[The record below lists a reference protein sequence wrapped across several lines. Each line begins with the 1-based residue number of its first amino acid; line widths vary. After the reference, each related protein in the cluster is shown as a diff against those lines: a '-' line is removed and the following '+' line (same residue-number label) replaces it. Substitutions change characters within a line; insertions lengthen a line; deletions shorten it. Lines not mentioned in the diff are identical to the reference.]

1 MIGNI
6 PVLLIY
12 AFMAWARKASL
23 LQKHNL
29 AESFIVL
36 FAGSTI
42 KNRPKIGEEG
52 PKHIEKTTISCRFS
66 SGLYFVLVTD
76 GNLLDPS

>member
-1 MIGNI
+1 MIGFI
-6 PVLLIY
+6 PVLLTY
-12 AFMAWARKASL
+12 AFMAWTEKASL

-29 AESFIVL
+29 TESFIVL

-42 KNRPKIGEEG
+42 TNRPKIGEEG
-52 PKHIEKTTISCRFS
+52 PKHIEKTTISCGFL
-66 SGLYFVLVTD
+66 SGLYCVLVTE